1 MVLHF
6 ELLEARKEKDR
17 VLDVLVLVVL
27 SEIWDVFKLIVMDI
41 EG

>member
-27 SEIWDVFKLIVMDI
+27 SEI
-41 EG
+41 